1 MYWHLSENARISV
14 SDACNLKG
22 LGCMMETTT
31 KGALTSCNPVAVGRA
46 LRQARKNAKYTQ
58 EEAAAFIGVAR
69 TSIVAVEN
77 GQRRIRIE
85 ELAILAQKYDADV
98 PALLN
103 ACEIEQLNA
112 EFLACTPAQK
122 RVLQRLLAT
131 DPDLAVVP
139 ALQIFGISQERIED
153 VVCALLHMLVS
164 QEEDRGQFTQPI

>member
-1 MYWHLSENARISV
+1 
-14 SDACNLKG
+14 
-22 LGCMMETTT
+22 MMETTT
-31 KGALTSCNPVAVGRA
+31 KGALTSCNPVAVGCA

-85 ELAILAQKYDADV
+85 ELAILAQKYDIDIQV
-98 PALLN
+98 LLE
-103 ACEIEQLNA
+103 ACELEQLNA

-122 RVLQRLLAT
+122 RVLQRILAK

-139 ALQIFGISQERIED
+139 ALRLFGIPQESIED
-153 VVCALLHMLVS
+153 VLCALIHMLVS
-164 QEEDRGQFTQPI
+164 QEEDREQFNQPI

>member
-1 MYWHLSENARISV
+1 MI
-14 SDACNLKG
+14 
-22 LGCMMETTT
+22 ETTT

-85 ELAILAQKYDADV
+85 ELAILAQKYDVDV
-98 PALLN
+98 QALLE
-103 ACEIEQLNA
+103 ACEAEQINA
-112 EFLACTPAQK
+112 GLLACTPAQK
-122 RVLQRLLAT
+122 RVLQHILAK

-139 ALQIFGISQERIED
+139 ALQLFGISQERIED
-153 VVCALLHMLVS
+153 VLCALLYMLVA
-164 QEEDRGQFTQPI
+164 QEEEREQFNQPI